1 MANTFR
7 LATFNCENLFSRPK
21 IFGESK
27 TRANQLLGYVAK
39 LQAALHEEVY
49 DHARIADLVQKLQG
63 YAFINN
69 LRGTYSAASGA
80 SEWLGT
86 VELVRGTVDDIAVA
100 NTARVIGE
108 IDADVIC
115 LIEIEN
121 RNLLQ
126 AFHDD
131 LLYPRFLKPAAHP
144 RYTSVMSIEGNDT
157 RGIDVALMSRRP
169 LGWMRSHIHERTTY
183 QGQNVALFSRD
194 CLEVQVDLGLPSGQP
209 LHLLVNHFKSMGY
222 SAPSDPR
229 SDKRRR
235 TQARRVA
242 ELASAHDLDNEFVVV
257 AGDLNSDSSSPSLE
271 ALVNHPGLYNA
282 NLELP
287 ADQRATFRTGNQQ
300 LDYLLLS
307 RALRSHLTAV
317 HIERR
322 GMYTK
327 TKWPHYPEVT
337 NTRTQASDHG
347 AVVADFDL

>member
-7 LATFNCENLFSRPK
+7 LASYNCENLFSRPK
-21 IFGESK
+21 IFAESK

-39 LQAALHEEVY
+39 LQAALHEAVF
-49 DHARIADLVQKLQG
+49 DQARIADLVQKLQG

-69 LRGTYSAASGA
+69 LRGTYSAAAGA

-86 VELVRGTVDDIAVA
+86 VELVRGTVDDIAVE

-108 IDADVIC
+108 INADVIC

-131 LLYPRFLKPAAHP
+131 LLYPRFLKPAGLP
-144 RYTSVMSIEGNDT
+144 RYTTIMSIEGNDS
-157 RGIDVALMSRRP
+157 RGIDVAVMARRP
-169 LGWMRSHIHERTTY
+169 VGWMRSHIHERTTY
-183 QGQNVALFSRD
+183 EGNNVALFSRD
-194 CLEVQVDLGLPSGQP
+194 CLEVQVDLDLPNGQP

-222 SAPSDPR
+222 SASSDPR

-242 ELASAHDLDNEFVVV
+242 ELASAHDLDHEFVVV
-257 AGDLNSDSSSPSLE
+257 AGDLNSDPSSWSLE
-271 ALVNHPGLYNA
+271 ALVTHPGLHNV

-287 ADQRATFRTGNQQ
+287 AEQRSTFRTGSQQ
-300 LDYLLLS
+300 LDYLFIS
-307 RALRSHLTAV
+307 QALRSHLAAV

-322 GMYTK
+322 GIYTK

-337 NTRTQASDHG
+337 STRTQASDHG
-347 AVVADFDL
+347 AVVADFSL